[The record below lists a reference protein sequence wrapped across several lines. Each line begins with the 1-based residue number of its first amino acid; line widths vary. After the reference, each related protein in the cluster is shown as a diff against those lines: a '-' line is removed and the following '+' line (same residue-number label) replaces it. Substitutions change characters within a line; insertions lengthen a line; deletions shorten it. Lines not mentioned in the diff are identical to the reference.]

1 MSIVKKK
8 SGGGK
13 VRIFSIFRK
22 GHRVEDW
29 VVVQMRINLTLVS
42 LPEVFSF
49 SLFESLTSAFSLQS
63 VRILDH
69 QGALLHTSAD

>member
-13 VRIFSIFRK
+13 VRIVSIFRK

-29 VVVQMRINLTLVS
+29 DVLQMRRNLTLVS
-42 LPEVFSF
+42 LSEVFSF
-49 SLFESLTSAFSLQS
+49 SL
-63 VRILDH
+63 
-69 QGALLHTSAD
+69 

>member
-1 MSIVKKK
+1 MKKK

-13 VRIFSIFRK
+13 VRVFSIFRK

-29 VVVQMRINLTLVS
+29 DVLQVRRNLALVS

-49 SLFESLTSAFSLQS
+49 SLSESLTSAFYLQS
-63 VRILDH
+63 ARVLDH
-69 QGALLHTSAD
+69 QGALLHASAE